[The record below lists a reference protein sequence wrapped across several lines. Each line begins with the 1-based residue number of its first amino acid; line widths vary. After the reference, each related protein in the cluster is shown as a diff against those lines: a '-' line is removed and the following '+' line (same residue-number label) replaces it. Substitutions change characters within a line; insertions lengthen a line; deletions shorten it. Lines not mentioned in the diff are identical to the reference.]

1 MRKGTGR
8 CSLLDSNSNLL
19 GFYFS
24 VGAGIGFVSGDTEL
38 NHVKLSVNFCGVIS
52 NVEILDLQTN
62 MFSFMF

>member
-38 NHVKLSVNFCGVIS
+38 NHVNFCGVIS

-62 MFSFMF
+62 MVSFMF